1 MKFESVC
8 RCFAH
13 RQPDMESLRKL
24 CSHRP
29 ICTADRI
36 KGCFPIIDWLP
47 KYSVASL
54 RSDLIAGFAV
64 GLMIIPHSLAHSAVA
79 GLRPQ
84 YGLYSSFPAMFAYLP
99 FGTSK
104 DASIGSIVITSL
116 LANRYSVTEN
126 SNPNII
132 AALTFLVGISL
143 VAVAL
148 FRLGFIIRLLS
159 YPVIS
164 GLLSALSVIITVS
177 QLHYLFGLSKSKRQ
191 VFLKLK
197 HFFENLKNTRP
208 GDITMGLLCLI
219 FLLVLDYMSKR
230 KAGDNENTPGWRKVL
245 RKAIRIIAIG
255 RNALIAILAIL
266 VSYIFSVYGKGD
278 VFRTV
283 GHLPEGL
290 PRLEVSNLFITNVI
304 HIYFC

>member
-1 MKFESVC
+1 
-8 RCFAH
+8 
-13 RQPDMESLRKL
+13 MESLRKL

-29 ICTADRI
+29 KCTASKI
-36 KGCFPIIDWLP
+36 KSCFPIIDWLP
-47 KYSVASL
+47 KYSVSFL
-54 RSDLIAGFAV
+54 RSDLIAGFAI
-64 GLMIIPHSLAHSAVA
+64 GLMIIPQSLAHSAIA

-84 YGLYSSFPAMFAYLP
+84 YGLYSSFPAMFVYL
-99 FGTSK
+99 FLGTSK
-104 DASIGSIVITSL
+104 DVSIGTTVITAL
-116 LANRYSVTEN
+116 LANRYSVTEDT
-126 SNPNII
+126 NPSII
-132 AALTFLVGISL
+132 AALTFVVGAVM

-148 FRLGFIIRLLS
+148 CRLGFIVRLLS

-164 GLLSALSVIITVS
+164 GFVSASSVIIIAS
-177 QLHYLFGLSKSKRQ
+177 QIRYLFGLSKSKRQ
-191 VFLKLK
+191 IFLKLK

-208 GDITMGLLCLI
+208 GDITMGLICLI

-245 RKAIRIIAIG
+245 RKVIRIIAIG

-290 PRLEVSNLFITNVI
+290 PKPEVS
-304 HIYFC
+304 